1 MSWLTYEKS
10 TRMKKSLQSFQA
22 GINLIYQLL
31 LGKNSHMSY
40 RSPSI
45 FDASNAMRLSV
56 PSSFECV
63 SGALAT
69 TDIEFYVP
77 IEASV
82 KKFKSTKKGKQ
93 THHEMCCNVVKHNL
107 TETLRHMRDY
117 EALLLTDEEMVITV
131 YSIGSGILIFD
142 PSERALYQFKF
153 GVAIKN
159 GLQVIHINIFGELS
173 QGMNNP
179 SSIFV

>member
-1 MSWLTYEKS
+1 
-10 TRMKKSLQSFQA
+10 
-22 GINLIYQLL
+22 
-31 LGKNSHMSY
+31 
-40 RSPSI
+40 
-45 FDASNAMRLSV
+45 
-56 PSSFECV
+56 
-63 SGALAT
+63 
-69 TDIEFYVP
+69 
-77 IEASV
+77 
-82 KKFKSTKKGKQ
+82 
-93 THHEMCCNVVKHNL
+93 
-107 TETLRHMRDY
+107 MRDY